1 MAKCSYGGQAVIEGV
16 MMRGRKTMA
25 VAVRKNS
32 GEIVV
37 TEEKLHPLGEKI
49 PFLKWPL
56 IRGTVALINSLVI
69 GIRVLTYSANQAVE
83 EEDSEES
90 ISPVEMVVSVVLAL
104 ALGVGIF
111 FLIPVGLAALL
122 ENYVPN
128 HNVQN
133 LLEGLFRIALFL
145 IYVAAIS
152 RMKDIQRV
160 FQYHGAEHKT
170 IFSYENGEEL
180 TVENVRKNS
189 TLHPRCGTNF
199 MLVVMVISILVFSL
213 LGKTD
218 LLTRFISR
226 IVLLPVVS
234 GLSYEYIKFA
244 GKYTNNSFVRVIIK
258 PGLWLQKFTTREPDD
273 SMLEVAIQSLLA
285 VIKAEE
291 GDDYIY
297 SNTYDKDIVTNK
309 PSLEV

>member
-56 IRGTVALINSLVI
+56 IRGTVALIDSLVI

>member
-1 MAKCSYGGQAVIEGV
+1 MANCFYGGQAVIEGV
-16 MMRGRKTMA
+16 MMRGRKTLA
-25 VAVRKNS
+25 VAVRKNPE
-32 GEIVV
+32 EIVV
-37 TEEKLHPLGEKI
+37 TEKKLHPLGEKI
-49 PFLKWPL
+49 PILKWPL
-56 IRGTVALINSLVI
+56 IRGTVALIDSLVV
-69 GIRVLTYSANQAVE
+69 GIKVLTYSANQAVE
-83 EEDSEES
+83 EEEGES
-90 ISPVEMVVSVVLAL
+90 ISTMEMVVSVVLAL

-111 FLIPVGLAALL
+111 FLLPVGMAALL
-122 ENYVPN
+122 ERYMPN
-128 HNVQN
+128 HAIQN
-133 LLEGLFRIALFL
+133 LVEGIFRIALFL

-170 IFSYENGEEL
+170 IFTYENGEEL
-180 TVENVRKNS
+180 TVENARKHS
-189 TLHPRCGTNF
+189 ALHPRCGTNF

-213 LGKTD
+213 LGETD

-234 GLSYEYIKFA
+234 GLSYEYLKFA
-244 GKYTNNSFVRVIIK
+244 GKHVDNPLIRIIIK

-285 VIKAEE
+285 VIRAEE
-291 GDDYIY
+291 GEDYIY
-297 SNTYDKDIVTNK
+297 SSTENSSTISTNK

>member
-1 MAKCSYGGQAVIEGV
+1 MDK
-16 MMRGRKTMA
+16 
-25 VAVRKNS
+25 
-32 GEIVV
+32 EIFY
-37 TEEKLHPLGEKI
+37 LSLGK
-49 PFLKWPL
+49 
-56 IRGTVALINSLVI
+56 
-69 GIRVLTYSANQAVE
+69 Y
-83 EEDSEES
+83 
-90 ISPVEMVVSVVLAL
+90 
-104 ALGVGIF
+104 
-111 FLIPVGLAALL
+111 
-122 ENYVPN
+122 
-128 HNVQN
+128 
-133 LLEGLFRIALFL
+133 
-145 IYVAAIS
+145 
-152 RMKDIQRV
+152 
-160 FQYHGAEHKT
+160 
-170 IFSYENGEEL
+170 
-180 TVENVRKNS
+180 
-189 TLHPRCGTNF
+189 
-199 MLVVMVISILVFSL
+199 ILL
-213 LGKTD
+213 LGSLMATLLRD